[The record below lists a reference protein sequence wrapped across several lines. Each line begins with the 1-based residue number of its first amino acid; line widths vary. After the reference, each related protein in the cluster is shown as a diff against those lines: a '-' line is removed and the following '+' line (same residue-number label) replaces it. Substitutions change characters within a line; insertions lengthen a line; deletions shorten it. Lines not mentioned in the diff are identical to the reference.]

1 VDLVVPREI
10 VEFATVARKSLS
22 KPGLEL
28 ARSIESNGR
37 VGDAFEALDALG
49 FSELDPTEDAEQ
61 GLAAAHLALEVGRA
75 AIPVPF
81 AAIVVGRSLE
91 LPGATH
97 AVSEITGGDFLVDH
111 TRAVPPTHVL
121 DMAGTAHAVTTVDDP
136 GEIRPLAPW
145 AGPVRATGETI
156 GLDDAGRRSWA
167 WHEVLSA
174 FSTLGALEEMLDL
187 TRAHLNERHQF
198 GKPLRARQA
207 LEHRFVDCVV
217 EVARLREIALYAA
230 WSLSNSDG
238 KPIAAALA
246 LRLVHQEVM
255 TTVPRHAHQLH
266 GAVGFCLEHDLAILN
281 RYLQFRRYQPTS
293 HRDTRSHLGQYLND
307 IPSVY

>member
-10 VEFATVARKSLS
+10 IEFATVARKSLS

-28 ARSIESNGR
+28 ARSVETNGQ
-37 VGDAFEALDALG
+37 VSEAFEALDALG
-49 FSELDPTEDAEQ
+49 FAELDPTEDEEQ
-61 GLAAAHLALEVGRA
+61 GLATAHLAMEVGRA

-81 AAIVVGRSLE
+81 AAIVVGRSLG
-91 LPGATH
+91 LPGASH
-97 AVSEITGGDFLVDH
+97 AVSTVPDGDFLVDH
-111 TRAVPPTHVL
+111 ARTVAPSHVL
-121 DMAGTAHAVTTVDDP
+121 DMAGAAHAVTVEDDR
-136 GEIRPLAPW
+136 GETRPLAPW
-145 AGPVRATGETI
+145 AGPVRATGEMV
-156 GLDDAGRRSWA
+156 GYDDVGRRAWA

-174 FSTLGALEEMLDL
+174 FSSLGALEEMQDL

-230 WSLSNSDG
+230 WSLSAG
-238 KPIAAALA
+238 EGQPLAAALA

-266 GAVGFCLEHDLAILN
+266 GAVGFCLEHDLAFLN

-293 HRDTRSHLGQYLND
+293 HRDTRSRLGAYLDD